1 MLHFRPGNVTLTR
14 RVDQYAGE
22 TTLKHILIVDDEE
35 AVAYVFERYLAIK
48 GFRVSVATSGE
59 QALEA
64 YRADRPDLVITD
76 YKMPGM
82 NGEELLRR
90 LRALDPALPAI
101 MISANPIDVGPV
113 LDGVSFFPKPV
124 SLETLVEHI
133 GTIF

>member
-1 MLHFRPGNVTLTR
+1 M
-14 RVDQYAGE
+14 
-22 TTLKHILIVDDEE
+22 KHILIVDDEE

-48 GFRVSVATSGE
+48 GYRVSVAASGE

-64 YRADRPDLVITD
+64 YRADPPDLVVTD

-82 NGEELLRR
+82 NGDELLRR
-90 LRALDPALPAI
+90 LRALDPALPAV

-124 SLETLVEHI
+124 SLETLIEHI
-133 GTIF
+133 GAMF